1 MKTMKTKQIAL
12 VSGLALTIILSGI
25 FFASNNSLKKNL
37 DKEKIK
43 SEELFSQKLNLDKTL
58 DKIKKDLSKM
68 KGVNVELDRNIND
81 LTHDISKKE
90 AEVKKLIAQNASLK
104 TLEKKVKEL
113 EDLKNKLNNELYA
126 LKAANDNLK
135 FENMTI
141 NEQLALVSE
150 EKEKLVINNT
160 ILKAIA
166 GNNYR
171 IEAVRG
177 KMDKLTVQAR
187 KTQKLVVTFDLPNDI
202 GNNISFKLLTPDGK
216 KFESKNN
223 ELASIKISENSDNF
237 YASIENMG
245 TIGTKRV
252 EMTYKPKGKL
262 GKGIYE
268 FEIYNETTYIGST
281 QLRLR

>member
-1 MKTMKTKQIAL
+1 MNTMSKKQLILTAAL
-12 VSGLALTIILSGI
+12 ILAVIFSGV
-25 FFASNNSLKKNL
+25 FYVSNNSLKKNL
-37 DKEKIK
+37 NKEKIK
-43 SEELFSQKLNLDKTL
+43 SEELFSQKLNLDKAF

-68 KGVNVELDRNIND
+68 KVVNVELDRKIND
-81 LTHDISKKE
+81 LTQSISKKE
-90 AEVKKLIAQNASLK
+90 AEVKKLIAQNASQK
-104 TLEKKVKEL
+104 ILEKKVKEL
-113 EDLKNKLNNELYA
+113 EDLKNKLNDELYA
-126 LKAANDNLK
+126 LKASNDNLK

-141 NEQLALVSE
+141 NEQLALVSQ
-150 EKEKLVINNT
+150 EKEKLIINNT

-177 KMDKLTVQAR
+177 KNDKLTINAR
-187 KTQKLVVTFDLPNDI
+187 RTQKLVVTFDLPNDI

-216 KFESKNN
+216 EFESKNN
-223 ELASIKISENSDNF
+223 ELATINISENSDNF
-237 YASIENMG
+237 YASIEEMG
-245 TIGTKRV
+245 SIGTKRI
-252 EMTYKPKGKL
+252 EMSYKPKGKL